1 MAVIAMEILTACLY
15 FVFRLIH
22 SHNLTVSAIS
32 SASDRLLV
40 LVEELSSPTR
50 SLDVPIG
57 LQNPGKVCYANSV
70 LQCLFHIGPFQK
82 AMYVLTGVA
91 SSVAC

>member
-1 MAVIAMEILTACLY
+1 MAVIAREILTACWY
-15 FVFRLIH
+15 FVVCLTH

-82 AMYVLTGVA
+82 AMYVLTEIT

>member
-1 MAVIAMEILTACLY
+1 MAAIAREILIACLY
-15 FVFRLIH
+15 FVARLMH

-50 SLDVPIG
+50 SLDVPVG
-57 LQNPGKVCYANSV
+57 LQNPGKVCYANAV